1 MMINQ
6 NNCICTQ
13 TEYGDLRPYEKCL
26 ELGSESLT
34 DAELL
39 GVILRT
45 GTNGTNSIKLAENVF
60 EVCDKEKG
68 LIGLLGLSIP
78 SLLKIKGI
86 GKVKAVQIKCICEL
100 SRRIAKKTAEKK
112 MDFSDSETVAQYYM
126 QDLRH
131 LSKEHM
137 IMVMLDTKCRMIR
150 DTVISIGTVNSSLV
164 TPREVYMEALIH
176 GAVSIILLHNH
187 PSGDTTPSHNDIAV
201 TKRLNEAGKLIGI
214 SLLDHIIIGENA
226 YTSLREKDLIY

>member
-6 NNCICTQ
+6 NSCICIQ
-13 TEYGDLRPYEKCL
+13 DSYGQLRPYEKCL
-26 ELGSESLT
+26 EHGSESLT

-45 GTNGTNSIKLAENVF
+45 GTNGMNSIELAENVF
-60 EVCDKEKG
+60 EACDSEKS

-78 SLLKIKGI
+78 DLIKIKGI

-100 SRRIAKKTAEKK
+100 SRRIAKKTAFKK
-112 MDFSDSETVAQYYM
+112 IDFSDAETIAQYYM

-131 LSKEHM
+131 LAKEHM

-150 DTVISIGTVNSSLV
+150 DTVISVGTVNSSLV
-164 TPREVYMEALIH
+164 TPREIFIEALRH

-187 PSGDTTPSHNDIAV
+187 PSGDCTPSHNDIAV
-201 TKRLNEAGKLIGI
+201 TQRLNEAGKLLGI
-214 SLLDHIIIGENA
+214 NLLDHIIIGENT